1 MRNLSSWSIR
11 NPVPTIV
18 LFVALMIAGIAGYT
32 TLRINNVP
40 DLEIPAIIVTVAQP
54 GAAPS
59 EMETQVTRLVE
70 DSVAGLGG
78 VKHIRSTINDG
89 ISVTTVEFFL
99 GTDTDR
105 ATNDVRNAVANIRP
119 DLPADVEE
127 PVVQRIDAAGNQ
139 LVTFVVRAAAMSPEE
154 LSWFVDNDVAKAL
167 LAVRGVSEV
176 QRQGGV
182 SREMGRAHV

>member
-18 LFVALMIAGIAGYT
+18 LFIALMIAGIAGYT

-40 DLEIPAIIVTVAQP
+40 DLESPAIVVTVAQP

-70 DSVAGLGG
+70 DSVAGLGR

-119 DLPADVEE
+119 DLPAGLDEFFDRALAKHPADRLE
-127 PVVQRIDAAGNQ
+127 SGAA
-139 LVTFVVRAAAMSPEE
+139 FARA
-154 LSWFVDNDVAKAL
+154 LRDFNVASGA
-167 LAVRGVSEV
+167 
-176 QRQGGV
+176 
-182 SREMGRAHV
+182 